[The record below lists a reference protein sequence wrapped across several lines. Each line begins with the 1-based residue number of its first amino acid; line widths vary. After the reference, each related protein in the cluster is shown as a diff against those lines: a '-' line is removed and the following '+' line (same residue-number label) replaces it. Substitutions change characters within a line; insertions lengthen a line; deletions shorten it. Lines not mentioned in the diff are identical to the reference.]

1 MIGSVPG
8 DIAKH
13 GFLPVRI
20 AASIRRILL
29 KLSSFRLSDMLSDD
43 MKYALYFYRNYLP
56 QLYRRHIKKNT
67 RNCLFCSRLVK
78 SECHRYCF
86 KCSAGTYIKCS
97 PPLPG
102 LLYASSVQMEEVD
115 ALPVPWYFKK
125 TCSGFRRLPWNRY
138 WRNIYSIFPSIAMN
152 NYEALEGLESGL
164 SSGSRPCHICASV
177 DYDFYKRCRNLPDFD
192 ASVSCLKI
200 RTELK
205 KVYEYQAKA
214 RPESSKSA
222 V

>member
-102 LLYASSVQMEEVD
+102 LLYASSVQWKSGRPAGSLVFQNLFRLQKASLE
-115 ALPVPWYFKK
+115 PVLAQYLFH
-125 TCSGFRRLPWNRY
+125 
-138 WRNIYSIFPSIAMN
+138 FPFHSH
-152 NYEALEGLESGL
+152 E
-164 SSGSRPCHICASV
+164 
-177 DYDFYKRCRNLPDFD
+177 
-192 ASVSCLKI
+192 
-200 RTELK
+200 
-205 KVYEYQAKA
+205 
-214 RPESSKSA
+214 
-222 V
+222 

>member
-102 LLYASSVQMEEVD
+102 LLYAASVQR
-115 ALPVPWYFKK
+115 KK
-125 TCSGFRRLPWNRY
+125 WTPCRFLVFQNLFGFRRLPEPVLAQY
-138 WRNIYSIFPSIAMN
+138 LFHFPSIAMN
-152 NYEALEGLESGL
+152 NYEALEGWKVACPPGPGHVTYARLSITISTSGAGIFRIL
-164 SSGSRPCHICASV
+164 MLQSPA
-177 DYDFYKRCRNLPDFD
+177 
-192 ASVSCLKI
+192 
-200 RTELK
+200 
-205 KVYEYQAKA
+205 
-214 RPESSKSA
+214 
-222 V
+222 